1 MPKVTLFNTCTTL
14 LEERTREWDKIR
26 TMNTSSL
33 ISLTRCRH
41 YAIDRSTVNFWL
53 GHHHKSGHS
62 VTHLSENVGEP
73 ISPTAGFGIQGA
85 GLSSGA
91 GLGSWGAGGWG
102 PRALGFGGLGAV
114 GLGLGAWRWLWG
126 GARGKGALGLG
137 WAGREPWGRRGLG
150 HERLVFGEGCGAR
163 GWNWGTADLGTGRW
177 GSEALRG

>member
-26 TMNTSSL
+26 TMKPSSL

-85 GLSSGA
+85 GFSSGA
-91 GLGSWGAGGWG
+91 ELESWGAGGPGRWALEGWG
-102 PRALGFGGLGAV
+102 LWALGRGGGCGMGQGAM
-114 GLGLGAWRWLWG
+114 
-126 GARGKGALGLG
+126 GALGLG
-137 WAGREPWGRRGLG
+137 WAGKEPWGRRGLG